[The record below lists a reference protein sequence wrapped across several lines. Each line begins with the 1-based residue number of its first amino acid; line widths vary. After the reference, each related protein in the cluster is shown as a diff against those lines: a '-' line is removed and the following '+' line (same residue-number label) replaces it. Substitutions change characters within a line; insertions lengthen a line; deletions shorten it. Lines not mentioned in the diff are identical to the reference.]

1 MADVHNKTTRSYNKS
16 RLKGKKCQGRGVAV
30 KIADTMQKQNPED
43 FNVYRKRYGPQE
55 VRLRPESNVLF
66 VDVILETF
74 DAAGISQP
82 TIEINIHF

>member
-1 MADVHNKTTRSYNKS
+1 
-16 RLKGKKCQGRGVAV
+16 
-30 KIADTMQKQNPED
+30 MQNQNPED